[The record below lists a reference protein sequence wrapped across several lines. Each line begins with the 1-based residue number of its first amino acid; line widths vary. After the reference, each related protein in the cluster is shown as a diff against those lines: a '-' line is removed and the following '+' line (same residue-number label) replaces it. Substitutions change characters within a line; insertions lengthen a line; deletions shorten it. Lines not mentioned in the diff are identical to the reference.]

1 MAESK
6 TTLAECS
13 IAKPSGFL
21 KHSEDSPLWQNSSY
35 KDGSGLVLLQQTVP
49 ELLFDQA
56 RTRPGYL
63 AIDSYDCRMSYSKLA
78 HEVNATSTRLY
89 NNGVRSEQKIGIC
102 FHLSAK
108 AVVTILALLHLGAAV
123 VPVDPLHP
131 AARRRVMLLEAE
143 INQLVVGDS
152 NFIAEFDKDFPLID
166 LSGLNFGDGRTPES
180 ARPTSTMAKVDGVAF
195 IPFTSGSTG
204 KPKGI
209 LQPHNSLVTMSKELA
224 MQMKVD
230 DTSRVAQFHPY
241 IFDVSIMEITMTLTT
256 GATLCISKKD
266 DMMLPT
272 SGEVSHQLTRSGI
285 THVTLSPTM
294 LNTMD
299 PNDVPTVKVLCAMG
313 EPLGRSAIAKW
324 HSRPERAFLQL
335 WGCTEACI
343 LQSITSP
350 ITSKSSPQNI
360 GRAMEDVCRLWVI
373 DPDDVNRLQPRG
385 SVGELVVE
393 SRALAKGY
401 LNRPAE
407 TAKAFLDDV
416 AWRPRASQ
424 GHFYRTGDLAREEED
439 GSISF
444 IGRVDTQMNYHGE
457 RIELGEIDYYL
468 DRCRPTKDLDCFAD
482 FDQSSQTV
490 VGFVCGS
497 VKGTSGPELI
507 SWSEAVT
514 TKSTASRMTEQLK
527 NNGELPEYMVPHFW
541 LPISRRPLTASGKT
555 DRSCLRQLM
564 QSLSS
569 EQWSD
574 CDVRESNE

>member
-1 MAESK
+1 M
-6 TTLAECS
+6 
-13 IAKPSGFL
+13 
-21 KHSEDSPLWQNSSY
+21 
-35 KDGSGLVLLQQTVP
+35 
-49 ELLFDQA
+49 
-56 RTRPGYL
+56 
-63 AIDSYDCRMSYSKLA
+63 AIDSYECRMNYSQLA
-78 HEVNATSTRLY
+78 QEVSVVSTLLY

-131 AARRRVMLLEAE
+131 AARRRVMLLDAE
-143 INQLVVGDS
+143 IAQLVVGDS
-152 NFIAEFDKDFPLID
+152 DFIAEFDKNFPLID
-166 LSGLNFGDGRTPES
+166 FSDLAFGDGHAPKSTGS
-180 ARPTSTMAKVDGVAF
+180 MSTMARANGVAF

-224 MQMKVD
+224 RRMQVD

-241 IFDVSIMEITMTLTT
+241 IFDVSIMEITMTLAT
-256 GATLCISKKD
+256 GATLCISKKY
-266 DMMLPT
+266 DMMLPA

-299 PNDVPTVKVLCAMG
+299 PQDVPAVWVLCAMG
-313 EPLGRSAIAKW
+313 EPLGRSAITKW
-324 HSRPERAFLQL
+324 HSHPEWAFLQL

-350 ITSKSSPQNI
+350 ITSESSPQNI

-373 DPDDVNRLQPRG
+373 DPDDMNRLQPQG
-385 SVGELVVE
+385 SVGKLVVE

-424 GHFYRTGDLAREEED
+424 GHFYRTGDLALEEED

-444 IGRVDTQMNYHGE
+444 IGRIDTQMNYHGE
-457 RIELGEIDYYL
+457 RIELGEIHYYL
-468 DRCRPTKDLDCFAD
+468 DKCRPTKDLDCFTD

-490 VGFVCGS
+490 VGFMCGS
-497 VKGTSGPELI
+497 VKGSFSPELI
-507 SWSEAVT
+507 SWSEAAA
-514 TKSTASRMTEQLK
+514 TKSIVSRMTEQLK
-527 NNGELPEYMVPHFW
+527 NDGELPEYMVPHFW
-541 LPISRRPLTASGKT
+541 LPISRRPLNASGKT

-564 QSLSS
+564 RSLSTK
-569 EQWSD
+569 QWSD
-574 CDVRESNE
+574 CDVREGR